1 MRLHRHLGLMYG
13 ILVALIVV
21 IGAWWVY
28 YLTREGHHY
37 ESYQLQRYRT
47 DQMHA
52 VYILET
58 VPEARDDP
66 STMLGRAFPHLLFQK
81 TDKGWEV
88 GIDPAA
94 VADVQKEAARRRRMF
109 MTEGVVFLLLLAAG
123 TTILTLASRR
133 ERDFKRARELFLAG
147 ATHEFKTPLASIR
160 LYTETLQRP
169 DLPPDAGLRIRGA
182 MLQDV
187 ERLEAMMEQVLSVSR
202 DEDHLRGMRETIDL
216 ADVTRDVLETMGAF
230 LVDRGA
236 RLEVDVPEG
245 HLVVGDRQAL
255 RVAVRNLVHN
265 AVLYSPPP
273 AQVSVTLYRDGN
285 RHRLTVRDRGPG
297 IPRRE
302 QKRVFD
308 SFYRAETGAGSLN
321 ERPRGSGLGLYL
333 VQRNLESLGGRVE
346 LESEEGRGAAFTL
359 VLPVFEE
366 ESR

>member
-1 MRLHRHLGLMYG
+1 VRLHRHLGLMYG

-21 IGAWWVY
+21 IGAWWVF

-37 ESYQLQRYRT
+37 ESFQLQRFRT

-58 VPEARDDP
+58 VPEVRADP
-66 STMLGRAFPHLLFQK
+66 AAMLGKAFPHLLFRK
-81 TDKGWEV
+81 TEKGWEV
-88 GIDPAA
+88 SIDPAA
-94 VADVQKEAARRRRMF
+94 AADVHREAARRRRMF

-202 DEDHLRGMRETIDL
+202 DEDHLRGARETLDL
-216 ADVTRDVLETMGAF
+216 ADVTRDVLEAMGAF
-230 LVDRGA
+230 LEDRGA
-236 RLEVDVPEG
+236 RLDVDVPAG

-265 AVLYSPPP
+265 AVHYSPPP

-302 QKRVFD
+302 QKRVFE

-333 VQRNLESLGGRVE
+333 VQRNVESLGGRVE

-359 VLPVFEE
+359 VLPASAEE
-366 ESR
+366 TR